1 MRKKYIKKF
10 AEIEDKIKVLEDKID
25 ALIFANK
32 HQDNIFVEVKSCLL
46 GSIIY
51 PKIFIKFLTNDF
63 EVFEYCETAVG
74 DVNVIVKDNEYI
86 EVWTRFDENERFIA
100 QVYKIDKSGAV
111 VKVDKDLYKKAN
123 FKKEE

>member
-32 HQDNIFVEVKSCLL
+32 HQDNIFVEVKNYML

-51 PKIFIKFLTNDF
+51 PKIFIKFITNDF
-63 EVFEYCETAVG
+63 EVFEYCETLVG
-74 DVNVIVKDNEYI
+74 DVNIIVKDNEYI